1 MGMDNTDKMYA
12 LIQDTLTTIAFKIKQ
27 APIEDRASLYP
38 EMIKVQSNFAELQA
52 RILQDRTLITD
63 KDMGELAAIKN
74 AIDSAADKQKL
85 FNAMARTI
93 SFVITRRA

>member
-1 MGMDNTDKMYA
+1 MDNTDKMYA

>member
-1 MGMDNTDKMYA
+1 MDNTDKMYA

-27 APIEDRASLYP
+27 TPIEDRASLYP

-74 AIDSAADKQKL
+74 AIDRAADKQKL